1 MSDLLGF
8 LYQIFNPTTSGL
20 SLEVI
25 LLFAFI
31 LGILHGIT
39 PDEHTW
45 PITFS
50 YSVGSYSTKGGM
62 KSGFT
67 FSLGFIIQRAILT
80 TLGFLGF
87 ATIYKTYNLEG
98 PVYILVGI
106 FMFIAGAHIIQGK
119 YIHLAIDRFLGG
131 KTHHSTESE
140 RVPLHELEEQ
150 FKPIP
155 LKLAIFHG
163 FVAGWGLGAYASIIV
178 FILAPQVGNIVYAP
192 LVGLTFGFGTMLM
205 QILTGAVFAN
215 IMRVKK
221 LSVEEIKYVGK
232 STAGNALYYGGLA
245 FFIIGSLVMLFPVLS
260 SAVISTGIPIP
271 NLDSLGLSLALTLL
285 VVGVI
290 GLGSMYKAIKKVL
303 AYPDRTPKDV
313 TYNINN

>member
-1 MSDLLGF
+1 MLTVSNF
-8 LYQIFNPTTSGL
+8 LYQILNPNASGL

-50 YSVGSYSTKGGM
+50 YSVGSYSSRGGM

-67 FSLGFIIQRAILT
+67 FSLGFIVQRAILT

-87 ATIYKTYNLEG
+87 AEIYKVYNLEG
-98 PVYILVGI
+98 PVYIIVGI
-106 FMFIAGAHIIQGK
+106 FMFIAGAHIIKGK
-119 YIHLAIDRFLGG
+119 YFHLPIDRFLGG
-131 KTHHSTESE
+131 KSHHTNESE
-140 RVPLHELEEQ
+140 RIPLHELDEQ
-150 FKPIP
+150 FEPVP
-155 LKLAIFHG
+155 LKMAIFHG

-178 FILAPQVGNIVYAP
+178 FILAPQVGNIFYAP
-192 LVGLTFGFGTMLM
+192 LVGLSFGFGTMIM
-205 QILTGAVFAN
+205 QIITGAVFAN

-221 LSVEEIKYVGK
+221 LSVEEVKYVGR

-245 FFIIGSLVMLFPVLS
+245 FFFIGSLVMMFPILS
-260 SAVISTGIPIP
+260 SAAISTGIPIP

-285 VVGVI
+285 IVGVI

-303 AYPDRTPKDV
+303 SYPDRQAPQVGIKV
-313 TYNINN
+313 

>member
-1 MSDLLGF
+1 MFNFSNF
-8 LYQIFNPTTSGL
+8 LYQILNPNASGL

-50 YSVGSYSTKGGM
+50 YSVGSYSSKGGM

-67 FSLGFIIQRAILT
+67 FSLGFIVQRAILT

-87 ATIYKTYNLEG
+87 ATLYKTYNLEG
-98 PVYILVGI
+98 PVYIIVGI

-119 YIHLAIDRFLGG
+119 YIHLPIDRFLGG
-131 KTHHSTESE
+131 KSHHTTDSE
-140 RVPLHELEEQ
+140 RIPLHELDQ
-150 FKPIP
+150 QLKPVS

-178 FILAPQVGNIVYAP
+178 FILAPQVGNIFYAP
-192 LVGLTFGFGTMLM
+192 LVGLSFGFGTMLM
-205 QILTGAVFAN
+205 QIVTGAVFAN
-215 IMRVKK
+215 IMRIKK
-221 LSVEEIKYVGK
+221 LSIEEIKYVGR
-232 STAGNALYYGGLA
+232 STAGNSLYYGGLA
-245 FFIIGSLVMLFPVLS
+245 FFILGFLVMIFPILS
-260 SAVISTGIPIP
+260 SEAISTGIPIP
-271 NLDSLGLSLALTLL
+271 NLDSLGLSLALTLFI
-285 VVGVI
+285 VGGI

-303 AYPDRTPKDV
+303 SYPDQPV
-313 TYNINN
+313 ANVGN